1 MPDLTPDP
9 AAPSRDRSALVLCGG
24 GSHGALEVGFA
35 RAIYEAGH
43 RPDMILG
50 TSIGALNGAFLAA
63 GAEFAALE
71 RLWRGFRLR
80 KAVRPNWR
88 WLLHPRARPGFLDLS
103 PMRAIL
109 RRELPVTRF
118 EDLTVPLTV
127 VTTDLT
133 SGKACYWQGNG
144 DMIEPIIAS
153 MSLPGV
159 FPPVALGASRHID
172 GGIADN
178 APLGRARKLG
188 ASRAFMIECT
198 CAIPCAKPPSGWFG
212 VVGRAFEIALERKH
226 KLELERHGARMQI
239 FRVEPQL
246 DIAPGLLSFAAV
258 ETLISAGYEQTRAAL
273 AGWPPPGQST
283 RGQSRRTAPPRRTRK
298 VPV

>member
-1 MPDLTPDP
+1 MPDPM
-9 AAPSRDRSALVLCGG
+9 APSQDRSALVLCGG

-35 RAIYEAGH
+35 RALYEAGH

-50 TSIGALNGAFLAA
+50 TSIGALNGAFLAG
-63 GAEFAALE
+63 GADFARLE

-88 WLLHPRARPGFLDLS
+88 WPLHPRTHPGFLDLS
-103 PMRAIL
+103 PMRAVL

-118 EDLTVPLTV
+118 EDLKVPLTV
-127 VTTDLT
+127 VTTDLAT
-133 SGKACYWQGNG
+133 GKACYWEREG
-144 DMIEPIIAS
+144 DIIEPIIAS

-159 FPPVALGASRHID
+159 FPPVALGGGRHID
-172 GGIADN
+172 GGISDN
-178 APLGRARKLG
+178 APLGRARASG

-198 CAIPCAKPPSGWFG
+198 CADPCAKPPLGWFG
-212 VVGRAFEIALERKH
+212 VVGRAFEIALSRKH
-226 KLELERHGARMQI
+226 ALELERHCAAMEV
-239 FRVEPQL
+239 FRVVPRL

-258 ETLISAGYEQTRAAL
+258 ETLIAAGYEQTRAAL
-273 AGWPPPGQST
+273 ADWPQPGKDAPGQA
-283 RGQSRRTAPPRRTRK
+283 RRHAPPQHSVK

>member
-1 MPDLTPDP
+1 MPDPVPPPT
-9 AAPSRDRSALVLCGG
+9 DRTALVLCGG
-24 GSHGALEVGFA
+24 GSLGALEVGFA
-35 RAIYEAGH
+35 RALYEAGH

-63 GAEFAALE
+63 GTDFATLE

-88 WLLHPRARPGFLDLS
+88 WLRHPRTRPGFLDLS

-118 EDLTVPLTV
+118 EDLPVPLTV
-127 VTTDLT
+127 VTTDLDA
-133 SGKACYWQGNG
+133 GKACYWQGKG

-159 FPPVALGASRHID
+159 FPPVMLDGGRHID

-178 APLGRARKLG
+178 APLGRARKMG

-198 CAIPCAKPPSGWFG
+198 CANPCTKPPVGWFG
-212 VVGRAFEIALERKH
+212 VVGRAFEIALQRKH
-226 KLELERHGARMQI
+226 ALELERHGAAMQV
-239 FRVEPQL
+239 FRVAPQL
-246 DIAPGLLSFAAV
+246 DISPGLLSFASV
-258 ETLISAGYEQTRAAL
+258 ETLIAAGYEQTRAAL
-273 AGWPPPGQST
+273 AGWPLSGRNPCGRSHRPG
-283 RGQSRRTAPPRRTRK
+283 PPRRTRK
-298 VPV
+298 VSI

>member
-1 MPDLTPDP
+1 MPDPV
-9 AAPSRDRSALVLCGG
+9 PSSQDRTALVLCGG
-24 GSHGALEVGFA
+24 GSLGALEVGFA
-35 RAIYEAGH
+35 RAVYEAGH
-43 RPDMILG
+43 LPDMILG
-50 TSIGALNGAFLAA
+50 TSIGALNGAFLAG
-63 GAEFAALE
+63 GADFPTLE

-118 EDLTVPLTV
+118 EDLRVPFTV

-133 SGKACYWQGNG
+133 SGKACYWQDEG

-159 FPPVALGASRHID
+159 FPPVVLDGGRHID

-178 APLGRARKLG
+178 APLGRARKTG
-188 ASRAFMIECT
+188 ATRAFMIECN
-198 CAIPCAKPPSGWFG
+198 CANPCAKPPSGWFG
-212 VVGRAFEIALERKH
+212 VVGRAFEITLARKH
-226 KLELERHGARMQI
+226 ALELELHSAAMEV
-239 FRVEPQL
+239 FRVVPLL
-246 DIAPGLLSFAAV
+246 DIAPGLLSFASV
-258 ETLISAGYEQTRAAL
+258 ETLISAGYEQTKAAL
-273 AGWPPPGQST
+273 ADWPQPGADA
-283 RGQSRRTAPPRRTRK
+283 RGQVHRSASPHQTTK
-298 VPV
+298 VSV